1 MSTQFRRMKA
11 NAEANTAQQ
20 DLGEVAQEKAQ
31 GEATCLDR
39 LLEREEERKAKR
51 PGYLLDEVLAEIE
64 QETGGEVFEP
74 IPQRR
79 VDDFPGM
86 PTQMGTPPAPPARV
100 SQVLTVGVSRGLD
113 PSLMEAVAQRVDPQA
128 RMGRTEAAII
138 VDGVAA
144 AHAVGVEAIQI
155 LAMGGAEI
163 VGLEAGEGKAIGGR
177 LALAL
182 DAKRS
187 SRDPDHDPD
196 GGASCP
202 PSPIAAFPPLPD
214 EPPRPLPPSETLDA
228 LDLADVVAAQGWGV
242 NFYEELEMRL
252 GDERAEVF
260 GQIALTLG
268 LVGLDDEPEHAA
280 QMVERGYRFLARAKR
295 AIKRVSSL
303 LNDAA

>member
-11 NAEANTAQQ
+11 NASKSDADALIKQMLE
-20 DLGEVAQEKAQ
+20 QEKQPA
-31 GEATCLDR
+31 
-39 LLEREEERKAKR
+39 RK
-51 PGYLLDEVLAEIE
+51 GWLMDEVLTEIE
-64 QETGGEVFEP
+64 AEVFEGV
-74 IPQRR
+74 PQRR

-113 PSLMEAVAQRVDPQA
+113 PDLMEAVARRVDPNA

-144 AHAVGVEAIQI
+144 AQAVGVEAIQI
-155 LAMGGAEI
+155 LALGGAEI
-163 VGLEAGEGKAIGGR
+163 KGA
-177 LALAL
+177 
-182 DAKRS
+182 
-187 SRDPDHDPD
+187 SRADDPDPD

-214 EPPRPLPPSETLDA
+214 EPARPLAPSETLDA

-242 NFYEELEMRL
+242 DFYEELQMRL

-260 GQIALTLG
+260 GQIALKLG
-268 LVGLDDEPEHAA
+268 LVELDDEPEHAA
-280 QMVERGYRFLARAKR
+280 DLVARGYRFLARAKK
-295 AIKRVSSL
+295 AAKRVSSL

>member
-11 NAEANTAQQ
+11 NAEANAAQR
-20 DLGEVAQEKAQ
+20 DLGEVAQEKVEQ
-31 GEATCLDR
+31 
-39 LLEREEERKAKR
+39 ERQR

-86 PTQMGTPPAPPARV
+86 PTQMGTPPARV
-100 SQVLTVGVSRGLD
+100 SQVVTVGVSRGMD
-113 PSLMEAVAQRVDPQA
+113 PKLAELVAARVDPSA

-138 VDGVAA
+138 VDGVVAA
-144 AHAVGVEAIQI
+144 QQV
-155 LAMGGAEI
+155 GAEVI
-163 VGLEAGEGKAIGGR
+163 Q
-177 LALAL
+177 ALAL
-182 DAKRS
+182 GEANLGGSDADTSKEVGACLWRS
-187 SRDPDHDPD
+187 MHANCNDAFPPLPDCC
-196 GGASCP
+196 ASCP

-214 EPPRPLPPSETLDA
+214 EPARPLPPSETLDA

-242 NFYEELEMRL
+242 DFYEELEMRL

-260 GQIALTLG
+260 GQLALTLG

-280 QMVERGYRFLARAKR
+280 QMVERGYRFLARTKR

>member
-11 NAEANTAQQ
+11 STQANAP
-20 DLGEVAQEKAQ
+20 K
-31 GEATCLDR
+31 
-39 LLEREEERKAKR
+39 RK
-51 PGYLLDEVLAEIE
+51 GWMLDEVFAEIE
-64 QETGGEVFEP
+64 QETGGQVFEP

-100 SQVLTVGVSRGLD
+100 SQVVSVGVSRGMD
-113 PSLMEAVAQRVDPQA
+113 PKLADLVAQRVDPSA

-138 VDGVAA
+138 VDGVIAA
-144 AHAVGVEAIQI
+144 QQV
-155 LAMGGAEI
+155 GAEVI
-163 VGLEAGEGKAIGGR
+163 Q
-177 LALAL
+177 ALAL
-182 DAKRS
+182 GEAQLDGSNTDTSKEVGACLWRS
-187 SRDPDHDPD
+187 MHANRDDDFNPD

-214 EPPRPLPPSETLDA
+214 EPARPLPPSDVLDA
-228 LDLADVVAAQGWGV
+228 VDLADVVAAQGWGV
-242 NFYEELEMRL
+242 DFYEELEMRL

-280 QMVERGYRFLARAKR
+280 DMVARGYRFLARAKK